1 MALLVFLEILDPL
14 VLSAQKENQ
23 VMRELLVILE
33 KLDQLVELV
42 LKGKKV
48 LMATLEKP
56 EQLGQ
61 LGPVENQA
69 PPAAMVQVDPMV
81 DPAALDPAL
90 RSLTSLD
97 LSGTTNLKVISRPA
111 RHFTQVGLLQNIQD
125 SLTKTI
131 IYHLHIQATSE

>member
-14 VLSAQKENQ
+14 VLSVQKANQ
-23 VMRELLVILE
+23 IMKELLVILE
-33 KLDQLVELV
+33 KLGQLVELV

-61 LGPVENQA
+61 LDLAENQA

-81 DPAALDPAL
+81 DPALDPAL

-97 LSGTTNLKVISRPA
+97 LSGPTNLKAINRPA

-131 IYHLHIQATSE
+131 IYHLHIRATFE